1 MQTMVSTVWA
11 IVLECICQKV
21 CPLSANRFFCFAIKK
36 KTFKSLLQ
44 EYVWQVD
51 RLALLVAKS
60 EKCFVSMWNNQIKKV
75 NK

>member
-11 IVLECICQKV
+11 IVLEYICLKV
-21 CPLSANRFFCFAIKK
+21 CPLSANHFFCFAIK

-51 RLALLVAKS
+51 
-60 EKCFVSMWNNQIKKV
+60 
-75 NK
+75 